1 MEGNSEIS
9 FNETY
14 IQNPDFPS
22 NYGEDDDLTYT
33 IKKINNGMQTM
44 ASERRSERA
53 LIVYERKRKRH
64 SEIDRW
70 ALSVSAP

>member
-44 ASERRSERA
+44 ALDFCPST
-53 LIVYERKRKRH
+53 I
-64 SEIDRW
+64 
-70 ALSVSAP
+70 